1 MSLNLMSK
9 PSLAVVT
16 GASRGI
22 GRATALS
29 LAEAGYEVVG
39 VFRREKEAAEEV
51 SARLQKLGSTGLMI
65 QADLSDG
72 EDVARVFKA
81 VRERFGDPEV
91 LVNNA
96 AMDYYGLAQDM
107 AYETWQK
114 LFRVNVDGV
123 FLCTQ
128 EVLKPMI
135 AKGKGSIVNLSSIW
149 GSRSAAME
157 TAYAATK
164 GAVEAFTRSLAVE
177 VAASGVR
184 VNAVAPGVV
193 DTDMMR
199 CFDQETCR
207 SLCTEIPMQRFATA
221 DEVARSIR
229 FLCSQEASYMT
240 GQILKVDGG
249 FLA

>member
-1 MSLNLMSK
+1 MPK
-9 PSLAVVT
+9 RPVAVVT

-22 GRATALS
+22 GRATAFS
-29 LAEAGYEVVG
+29 LADAGYEVVG
-39 VFRREKEAAEEV
+39 LYRKQVETAGDV
-51 SARLQKLGSTGLMI
+51 SRGLQDRGLKGLMI
-65 QADLSDG
+65 QADVSQPQA
-72 EDVARVFKA
+72 VAQAFAQIRA
-81 VRERFGDPEV
+81 VFGDPQV

-107 AYETWQK
+107 SFEDWQT

-128 EVLKPMI
+128 EVLKPML
-135 AKGKGSIVNLSSIW
+135 ARGQGAIVNLSSIW
-149 GSRSAAME
+149 GSHSAAME

-199 CFDQETCR
+199 CFDQDTCMDL
-207 SLCTEIPMQRFATA
+207 SLEIPMQRFAA
-221 DEVARSIR
+221 PEEVAKAIT
-229 FLCSQEASYMT
+229 FLCSDQASYIT
-240 GQILKVDGG
+240 GQILRVDGG